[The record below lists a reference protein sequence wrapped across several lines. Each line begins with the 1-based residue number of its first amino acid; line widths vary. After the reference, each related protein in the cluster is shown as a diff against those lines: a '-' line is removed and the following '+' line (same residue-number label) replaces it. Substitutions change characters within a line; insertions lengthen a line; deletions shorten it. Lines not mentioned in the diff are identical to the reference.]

1 MAKKKNSPKKKKL
14 DIKVDKLLEESIDR
28 VLKVI
33 EEKNPD
39 MENKEE
45 EAKKIGIGAVIFN
58 NLCSTII
65 KDQVFDWNIVLNFN
79 GETGP
84 YIQYVYVRTKSILD
98 KLGYV
103 PTIDQVDF
111 SVLQDKSSIT
121 VLKTLYNFE
130 NVLMNVTSKSDP
142 SLLARYLIELSQNY
156 SNFYN
161 ENKIIDDDKDVQN
174 ARVYLSKA
182 VGTVLKTGAE
192 LLGIQMPNK
201 M

>member
-1 MAKKKNSPKKKKL
+1 MLNHEKYSKNF
-14 DIKVDKLLEESIDR
+14 KVAQ
-28 VLKVI
+28 
-33 EEKNPD
+33 
-39 MENKEE
+39 ENKDDV
-45 EAKKIGIGAVIFN
+45 ARKVGVGAIIFN
-58 NLCSTII
+58 DLSNSRI
-65 KDQVFDWNIVLNFN
+65 KDEIFDWDMLLNFQ

-84 YIQYVYVRTKSILD
+84 YIQYIYVRTKSVLE
-98 KLGYV
+98 KAGYV
-103 PTIDQVDF
+103 PKFEEINLEL
-111 SVLQDKSSIT
+111 LQDKASQNVIT
-121 VLKTLYNFE
+121 TLYNFE

-182 VGTVLKTGAE
+182 VGTVLKIGAG
-192 LLGIQMPNK
+192 LLGIEMPNK